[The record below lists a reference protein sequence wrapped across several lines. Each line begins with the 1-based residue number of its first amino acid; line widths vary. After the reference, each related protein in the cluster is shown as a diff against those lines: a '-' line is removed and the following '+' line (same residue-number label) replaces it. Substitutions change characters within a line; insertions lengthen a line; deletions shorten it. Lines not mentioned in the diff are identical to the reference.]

1 MGTTKYWLKSCHGV
15 LIVSVLNF
23 HVCVTFSYPDI
34 SFSFFSELN
43 DLILKLDAA
52 ADTAAKKAS
61 TFTPER
67 MERIISGSPS
77 KLSPPPGAP
86 DWALKPEF
94 RKGMYIATWSNVK
107 HSRGV

>member
-1 MGTTKYWLKSCHGV
+1 MGTTKYWLKSFHGV

-23 HVCVTFSYPDI
+23 HVCDLHVLTV
-34 SFSFFSELN
+34 SFSIFFSELN

-67 MERIISGSPS
+67 MERIVSGSPS

-94 RKGMYIATWSNVK
+94 RKGMYIILLIL
-107 HSRGV
+107 H

>member
-1 MGTTKYWLKSCHGV
+1 M
-15 LIVSVLNF
+15 
-23 HVCVTFSYPDI
+23 CVFYTD
-34 SFSFFSELN
+34 SFLFNFFSELT

-52 ADTAAKKAS
+52 ADTAVKKAS

-67 MERIISGSPS
+67 MERIVSGSPS

-94 RKGMYIATWSNVK
+94 RKGMYIILLILHQFCLCVY
-107 HSRGV
+107 V